1 VIHYEGT
8 VLLDSIIVEETTGN
22 AVKIGLAGIH
32 LLVPPPDAGFH
43 FAGQLADVDGDT
55 VSSPFNVFIDGNNDG
70 VVDTSHVVF
79 PA

>member
-1 VIHYEGT
+1 MRFLQT
-8 VLLDSIIVEETTGN
+8 PNDPLTT
-22 AVKIGLAGIH
+22 IMSL
-32 LLVPPPDAGFH
+32 
-43 FAGQLADVDGDT
+43 GQLADVDGDT